1 MLAEKQGTTVPLMIG
16 HRITGVTLVST
27 GDFVE
32 SRAHLDR
39 AFSLYDLT
47 EHRVLAT
54 RFGQDPGVTILS
66 FRSWALW
73 FLGYP
78 EAALTDAEQ
87 ALQDAR
93 EIGQAATSMFALG
106 VTPWT
111 YVWCG
116 NYAVASSLADELVL
130 LAGKKVSRG
139 GRQSGHCCRLN
150 FLCPPATLR

>member
-1 MLAEKQGTTVPLMIG
+1 MIG

-27 GDFVE
+27 GDFME
-32 SRAHLDR
+32 SRTHLDR
-39 AFSLYDLT
+39 AFALYDPT
-47 EHRVLAT
+47 EHRALAA

-106 VTPWT
+106 VTSWT
-111 YVWCG
+111 HMWSRKLC
-116 NYAVASSLADELVL
+116 SSKFA
-130 LAGKKVSRG
+130 R
-139 GRQSGHCCRLN
+139 R
-150 FLCPPATLR
+150 